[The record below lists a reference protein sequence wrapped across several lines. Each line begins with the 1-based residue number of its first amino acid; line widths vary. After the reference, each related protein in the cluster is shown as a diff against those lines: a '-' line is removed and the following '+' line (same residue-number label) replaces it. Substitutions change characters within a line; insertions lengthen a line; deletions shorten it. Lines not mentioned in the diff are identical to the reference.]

1 MNKLL
6 YDTRFWYRGSRHL
19 LFFLSMVLL
28 FSFVLRMQHSHE
40 SYFNLLKVTLINAL
54 FFFSYAYITIFLLI
68 PEYLLKRKVLYFML
82 FFALVGIALSALKLV
97 VSETIFYASISPG
110 AVPESGMMNLR
121 FIVMN
126 AKDMTF
132 IVAVLSIA
140 KYVKD
145 YLFAE
150 RLRKEL
156 EEEGKQ
162 AQQKLMQSQFDPHF
176 LFNTINNLYALS
188 LLNPEK
194 TKEVIHR
201 IKLVLKYII
210 DESQKD
216 SVALNDE
223 ITLIENY
230 IQLEKLR
237 YGKRLK
243 VALKTDGNIDDLRIP
258 PMVLFL
264 LVENCF
270 KHGSSLDAGVP
281 WIEITVRA
289 EGNNVLLM
297 TENSKPKAIS
307 DFEMNSRAGHGLKSL
322 EKRLTLLYR
331 KEGYNLDIHSEDR
344 LFRVK
349 LELKKNLEINLS
361 TYR

>member
-6 YDTRFWYRGSRHL
+6 YNNGLWYRGSRHF
-19 LFFLSMVLL
+19 LFFVSMVLL
-28 FSFVLRMQHSHE
+28 FSFVLLSQHPNE
-40 SYFNLLKVTLINAL
+40 SYLNLLKITLINAL
-54 FFFSYAYITIFLLI
+54 FFFSYAYITIFLLV
-68 PEYLLKRKVLYFML
+68 PEYLLKHKVLYFIL
-82 FFALVGIALSALKLV
+82 FFALVGIALSALKLL

-110 AVPESGMMNLR
+110 AVPESGIMSLR

-145 YLFAE
+145 FLYAE

-156 EEEGKQ
+156 EEEGRQ

-194 TKEVIHR
+194 TKEVILR
-201 IKLVLKYII
+201 IKEVLKYII
-210 DESQKD
+210 DESPKD
-216 SVALNDE
+216 SVLLSDE

-243 VALKTDGNIDDLRIP
+243 VSLETQGELNKVRIP

-264 LVENCF
+264 LTENCF
-270 KHGSSLDAGVP
+270 KHGSRLDAGIP
-281 WIEITVRA
+281 WIKIAVNA
-289 EGNNVLLM
+289 DDNKIVLQ
-297 TENSKPKAIS
+297 TENSFPKTATGNTTGN
-307 DFEMNSRAGHGLKSL
+307 DAVHGLKSL
-322 EKRLTLLYR
+322 EKRLTLLYQ
-331 KEGYNLDIHSEDR
+331 KDGYNLNINSEDSV
-344 LFRVK
+344 FHVK
-349 LELKKNLEINLS
+349 LELKKNLEISFS